1 MPSFCVSTV
10 LSGHCEITV
19 STTYLP
25 SLFRD
30 STDERTQGKWWE
42 TAVRKFSERITP
54 AYRLALARCH
64 KSLLLPE
71 PLVAQPATI
80 SDLPVPEAPANGD
93 DVKIQWNPSLKHLI
107 MTKRDA
113 VLMAKCGLSQLQPE
127 QFSVFDD
134 LLKLKARGAFAW
146 SAPRVRRG
154 RGGVV

>member
-1 MPSFCVSTV
+1 MLTFVARSLQNHLADS
-10 LSGHCEITV
+10 
-19 STTYLP
+19 P

-42 TAVRKFSERITP
+42 KSVRKFSERITP

-71 PLVAQPATI
+71 PLVAQPTSI
-80 SDLPVPEAPANGD
+80 SDLPAPEAYANVD
-93 DVKIQWNPSLKHLI
+93 SDAELEWNPSLKNLI

-113 VLMAKCGLSQLQPE
+113 VLMAKCGLLQLQAE
-127 QFSVFDD
+127 RFSSFDD

-146 SAPRVRRG
+146 SAPRIRRG
-154 RGGVV
+154 RRGLVV